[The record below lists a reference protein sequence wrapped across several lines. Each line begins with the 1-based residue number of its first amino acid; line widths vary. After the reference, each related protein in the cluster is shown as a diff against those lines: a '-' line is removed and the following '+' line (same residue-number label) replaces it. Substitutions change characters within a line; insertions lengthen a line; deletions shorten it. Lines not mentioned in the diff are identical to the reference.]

1 MYIFYCKFIKS
12 NFDHVK
18 TTGCC
23 FSALSHRKFSGAP
36 IISVK
41 VLDRTGEG
49 TAADIMNG
57 IQWIYDDFKA
67 RKKTHGNRAKGIINM
82 SLGAQIVHQ
91 VMEASMVET
100 FLDLGTSNLM
110 VPSHQPTP

>member
-1 MYIFYCKFIKS
+1 M
-12 NFDHVK
+12 
-18 TTGCC
+18 
-23 FSALSHRKFSGAP
+23 
-36 IISVK
+36 K

-110 VPSHQPTP
+110 VRPH